1 MGCVREMGRSGE
13 IQEAAKVCQ
22 ELLTSHN
29 RKDTGVREGEDR
41 KTSGQKGL
49 LSQN

>member
-13 IQEAAKVCQ
+13 EAAKVCQ

-41 KTSGQKGL
+41 ETSGQKGL